1 MAARFLRVEQALALS
16 AGLFDATDD
25 EVWQAVERAIS
36 MQTPEAA
43 DLEFKSQWWDNNKEF
58 AKDCAAFA
66 NATGGVL
73 IYGVNDDGRDVAVGL
88 SPVNQLADFE
98 ERVQSITASRIAPK
112 LPQVHVRWVPNPDAP
127 GTGIGIVAVPRSPN
141 APHAVV
147 NGPQLSYPVRRSMMT
162 VYLSESEVADRYR
175 NRLEMARS
183 DQDRAQKITELARP
197 ALARASNVWVAV
209 AFVPSLP
216 GELPL
221 SAAEPGAALD
231 LVYGWQGDMPLEPS
245 QHRNMGARVRRKR
258 IVVTSDPSSPVSQYQ
273 HHELWLDGSG
283 FAAAAVGSLKRARTL
298 HWTNVEQPELEFA
311 VLRLA
316 DLLVKHAIRAGAAGD
331 GVFVAQLL
339 PAWEDDSMDVAVS
352 TPDST
357 RTGQMILAGI
367 PLLIN
372 VSGTPDES
380 VLAHARRVDG
390 ESVQVTAPLNVIA
403 ESAQELV
410 VTVHRLTVDML
421 AEDGVSDSTL
431 LTDAGQIDPLY
442 LRQAWRREVE
452 AWVNE
457 RGIPLAERRSGHR

>member
-1 MAARFLRVEQALALS
+1 MAARFLRVEQALALNT
-16 AGLFDATDD
+16 GLFDATDD
-25 EVWQAVERAIS
+25 EVWQAVERAIG

-73 IYGVNDDGRDVAVGL
+73 IYGIDDNGRDAAAGL
-88 SPVNQLADFE
+88 APVDQIDDFE
-98 ERVQSITASRIAPK
+98 ERVQSVTASRIAPK
-112 LPQVHVRWVPNPDAP
+112 LPQVHVRWVRNPDAS
-127 GTGIGIVAVPRSPN
+127 GTGIAIVAVPRSPN

-147 NGPQLSYPVRRSMMT
+147 NGTQLSYPVRRSTMT
-162 VYLSESEVADRYR
+162 DYLSESEVADRYR

-183 DQDRAQKITELARP
+183 DQDRAQKIAELARP
-197 ALARASNVWVAV
+197 ALARASNAWVAV

-221 SAAEPGAALD
+221 SAAEPGAALG
-231 LVYGWQGDMPLEPS
+231 LVFDWQGEMPLEPS
-245 QHRNMGARVRRKR
+245 EYRNFSERVRRKR
-258 IVVTSDPSSPVSQYQ
+258 IVITSDPSSPVSQYQ

-283 FAAAAVGSLKRARTL
+283 FAGAAVGSLKRARTL
-298 HWTNVEQPELEFA
+298 QWTNVEQPELEFA

-316 DLLVKHAIRAGAAGD
+316 DLLVKHAVRAGAAGD
-331 GVFVAQLL
+331 GIFIAQLL
-339 PAWEDDSMDVAVS
+339 PAWEDESLDVAVS

-357 RTGQMILAGI
+357 RTGQAAQVGI
-367 PLLIN
+367 PLLIDA
-372 VSGTPDES
+372 SRTPDDGK
-380 VLAHARRVDG
+380 LTHARRVDG
-390 ESVQVTAPLNVIA
+390 EPAQVTALLDTVA
-403 ESAQELV
+403 ETARELV
-410 VTVHRLTVDML
+410 VTVRRLTVEML

-431 LTDAGQIDPLY
+431 LTDAGQIDPLH